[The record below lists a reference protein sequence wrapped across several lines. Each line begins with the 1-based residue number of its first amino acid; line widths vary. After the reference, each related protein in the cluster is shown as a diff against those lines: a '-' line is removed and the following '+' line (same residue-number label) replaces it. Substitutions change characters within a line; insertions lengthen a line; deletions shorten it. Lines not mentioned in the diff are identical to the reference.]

1 MSDFITRAA
10 THATRT
16 RLDAAPVQP
25 RIVTPFVGRC
35 SVADAS
41 SFGAYAIGMP
51 SFDDQGVP
59 GVRAGSPP
67 V

>member
-1 MSDFITRAA
+1 MTNLTCAA

-25 RIVTPFVGRC
+25 RTATPFAGRC

-41 SFGAYAIGMP
+41 SFGEYVIGMP
-51 SFDDQGVP
+51 SFKGVP